1 MSGNEI
7 IPLLIMAAMLTGV
20 AIYVSQPLLRAR
32 SESLFVDDFEETPL
46 QPLLVRKDSI
56 YSAISELEFDYTTG
70 KLSID
75 DYNDLRE
82 KYAMQAA
89 EVLKEIDE
97 FEAGGNSDH
106 GRKRKTAC
114 PDCGFNIL
122 KEDRFCQSC
131 GTEIT

>member
-7 IPLLIMAAMLTGV
+7 VPLLIMAAMLTGV

-32 SESLFVDDFEETPL
+32 SENLFVDDFKETPL

-56 YSAISELEFDYTTG
+56 YSVIKELEFDYNTG
-70 KLSID
+70 KLSTD

-106 GRKRKTAC
+106 GRKRKKAC
-114 PDCGFNIL
+114 PDCGFKIQ

-131 GTEIT
+131 GIEIT